1 MIHRVNADFDQ
12 HPVVKLISV
21 DQAVSSRDFRN
32 DMKKIFCLVF
42 FVTSALLGRASSSLA
57 ETLQGYGVV
66 IDKQF
71 ALGWVLAEC
80 QAYRDNMIPAS
91 RLSNTFS
98 RIGLD
103 QELSDSEKFEIFQTV
118 QAFSKCADVFSQ
130 WAK

>member
-1 MIHRVNADFDQ
+1 
-12 HPVVKLISV
+12 
-21 DQAVSSRDFRN
+21 
-32 DMKKIFCLVF
+32 MKKSFSLVF
-42 FVTSALLGRASSSLA
+42 FVTAALLGHALPSLA
-57 ETLQGYGVV
+57 ETAQEYGVL

-80 QAYRDNMIPAS
+80 EAYRDNMIPAS

-103 QELSDSEKFEIFQTV
+103 QEMSDSAKFEIFQTV
-118 QAFSKCADVFSQ
+118 QQFPKCADVFSQ